1 MITFSWRAKSR
12 GKEGRTGK
20 EIHQNDVGSVSFL
33 FVILD
38 ISKYEE
44 IQALVVADACLDACD
59 GKEDCPG

>member
-1 MITFSWRAKSR
+1 
-12 GKEGRTGK
+12 
-20 EIHQNDVGSVSFL
+20 VGSVSFL